1 MAIRYASRQV
11 KGWRSVRELAEEL
24 RFTVTA
30 PTDPEEACR
39 AWLRR
44 HDIVGVKRGRTIL
57 VSSVDIENA
66 LRKV

>member
-1 MAIRYASRQV
+1 V
-11 KGWRSVRELAEEL
+11 KTSSPSTGWRTVHELAEQL

-30 PTDPEEACR
+30 PTDPDNACR

-44 HDIVGVKRGRTIL
+44 HGIVGVKRGRTIL

-66 LRKV
+66 LRKASA